1 MLWKESGPTS
11 QTLVFMAQLATN
23 QLCHSGHLIFQ
34 GAGTRQEQQDLVRR
48 KGERETSLVP
58 GTCFPMTQTSRRQE
72 PLVIKKKKK
81 KTQLFIYLVCPVSVV
96 VHGLSCP
103 LACGILV
110 PQRGIKPASSTLEGA
125 FSITGPPGKVPK
137 LSSFYCLLYFQG
149 WTILCLKK
157 KIILKIKML
166 GSMVK
171 FPLDS
176 LNQE

>member
-81 KTQLFIYLVCPVSVV
+81 TKKTTIYLSGVS
-96 VHGLSCP
+96 GLS
-103 LACGILV
+103 
-110 PQRGIKPASSTLEGA
+110 RGAWAQL
-125 FSITGPPGKVPK
+125 PPGMQH
-137 LSSFYCLLYFQG
+137 LSSPTRDQTCILYIG
-149 WTILCLKK
+149 RCILNHRTTRESSKAL
-157 KIILKIKML
+157 IILLSIILL
-166 GSMVK
+166 G
-171 FPLDS
+171 LDYTVS
-176 LNQE
+176 